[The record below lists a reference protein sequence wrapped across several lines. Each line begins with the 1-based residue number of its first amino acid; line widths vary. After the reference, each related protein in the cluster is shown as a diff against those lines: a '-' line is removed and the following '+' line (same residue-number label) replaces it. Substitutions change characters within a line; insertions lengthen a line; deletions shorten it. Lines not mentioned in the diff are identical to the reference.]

1 MAEREY
7 RGPGIYSDTGE
18 LMATFLPGSLQTFLT
33 GLGDYQVVEEEEDFY
48 AMYHEEPPAGPEK
61 KEIWTTPTEVWGDVE
76 APQIGTGRP
85 DKDA

>member
-18 LMATFLPGSLQTFLT
+18 RVATFQPGSLQTFLT
-33 GLGDYQVVEEEEDFY
+33 ELGDYQVVEEEDDFY
-48 AMYHEEPPAGPEK
+48 AMYHEEPPEK
-61 KEIWTTPTEVWGDVE
+61 EGIWTTPTEVWGDVE

-85 DKDA
+85 NEDAKN